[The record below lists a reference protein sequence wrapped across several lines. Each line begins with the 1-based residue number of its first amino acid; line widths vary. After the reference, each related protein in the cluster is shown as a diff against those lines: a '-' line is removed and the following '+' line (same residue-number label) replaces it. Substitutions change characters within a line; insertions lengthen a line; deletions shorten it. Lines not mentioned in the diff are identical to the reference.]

1 MEACPD
7 LDPERSDRLDD
18 LLGAADRSR
27 GAVEADVEA
36 VARRVLLLA
45 PVSPEEAANDR
56 VVSFDEPLPSSVA
69 ELRLLPGRVDDVGEQ
84 DRREHLVGLPD
95 RPPAGHELLHLVDDR
110 VGVSDEWQMIHPGE
124 LHVRRT
130 LDLVGDVAG
139 LSLQDDRVVLPVEHQ
154 GWDMDRGEH
163 VADVHVGE
171 DPPELLVGARARDEP
186 LEPRPP
192 RDEALVGSDR
202 RRLQRQVL
210 PGAHLANEP
219 FEEHPLFFRGL
230 AVRESRRR
238 HRLRDGR
245 VQDEGSRTVRMG
257 RREQHRHRRRT
268 SSTEHDRVRRSGGV
282 HHGADVIA
290 LQHEHGGL
298 GPSVGESHTPHVEE
312 DQP

>member
-1 MEACPD
+1 
-7 LDPERSDRLDD
+7 
-18 LLGAADRSR
+18 
-27 GAVEADVEA
+27 
-36 VARRVLLLA
+36 
-45 PVSPEEAANDR
+45 
-56 VVSFDEPLPSSVA
+56 
-69 ELRLLPGRVDDVGEQ
+69 
-84 DRREHLVGLPD
+84 
-95 RPPAGHELLHLVDDR
+95 
-110 VGVSDEWQMIHPGE
+110 
-124 LHVRRT
+124 
-130 LDLVGDVAG
+130 
-139 LSLQDDRVVLPVEHQ
+139 
-154 GWDMDRGEH
+154 MDRGEH

-171 DPPELLVGARARDEP
+171 DPPEFLVGARARDEP

-202 RRLQRQVL
+202 RRLQREVL

-290 LQHEHGGL
+290 LQLEHGGL

-312 DQP
+312 DQPGELRQTLKEVGPSRLLPHQLHVRPDAARVDEVDRTVADHLVRDGGSIRRLRVAGLGDLHGRIFGSRTSGPQPARSATGLRTVAAVGCLPACLPSPMVPHPRGGSSARWSLPLQRSRCWRARWGAPPPPPGRSSMPPRTA